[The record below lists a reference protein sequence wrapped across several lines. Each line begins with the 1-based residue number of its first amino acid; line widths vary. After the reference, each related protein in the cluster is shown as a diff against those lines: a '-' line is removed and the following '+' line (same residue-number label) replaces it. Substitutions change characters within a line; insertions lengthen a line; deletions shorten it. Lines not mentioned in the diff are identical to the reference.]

1 MGAILRLKE
10 SVRLVHAT
18 NVFKTSAI
26 LRLKES
32 VRLVHAAKVRLK
44 ERVCLV
50 YAAKVCLKERV
61 RLVCVGK
68 VCLKERNRLGHGHIS
83 IYMHPGIHVFYLF
96 LMFFPQ
102 PGLPEGVLTF
112 SIKECVR
119 VARPSGSPAVAG
131 RFPRPIWAG
140 FPTSK
145 IQIPN
150 SKNQTIPKFKIQ
162 NLKYKVQN
170 PKYKIQHPKSK
181 KSKSTSKTSKV

>member
-1 MGAILRLKE
+1 MVQRRSVTNDISFSICKFSVSDLVVLRDNPFEVYIEVSFVL
-10 SVRLVHAT
+10 S
-18 NVFKTSAI
+18 FSSGKTPNI
-26 LRLKES
+26 QID
-32 VRLVHAAKVRLK
+32 HAANFPKNV
-44 ERVCLV
+44 
-50 YAAKVCLKERV
+50 
-61 RLVCVGK
+61 
-68 VCLKERNRLGHGHIS
+68 I
-83 IYMHPGIHVFYLF
+83 
-96 LMFFPQ
+96 FPQ

-162 NLKYKVQN
+162 NLKCKVQN
-170 PKYKIQHPKSK
+170 QKYEIQNPKSK
-181 KSKSTSKTSKV
+181 THNP

>member
-1 MGAILRLKE
+1 MGVL
-10 SVRLVHAT
+10 
-18 NVFKTSAI
+18 
-26 LRLKES
+26 
-32 VRLVHAAKVRLK
+32 
-44 ERVCLV
+44 
-50 YAAKVCLKERV
+50 
-61 RLVCVGK
+61 
-68 VCLKERNRLGHGHIS
+68 
-83 IYMHPGIHVFYLF
+83 YLF
-96 LMFFPQ
+96 LMLFPQ
-102 PGLPEGVLTF
+102 PGWPEGVLTF

-181 KSKSTSKTSKV
+181 KSKSISKTPKVKKKKKKQQIPTQKNKNSNNQKLTVKQYKNPKSKNPK